1 MKLFNRNLFYAGL
14 RFKQREPTA
23 FRNKKSD
30 RNHSVIFRNLNTNGI
45 SNNHLMY
52 FEGSQ
57 GYELNTCLVL
67 NHHVKLQPLKFT
79 MRDVPIFPT
88 QE

>member
-1 MKLFNRNLFYAGL
+1 MYVFTYFVKLFNRNLFYAGL
-14 RFKQREPTA
+14 RFEQLEPTA
-23 FRNKKSD
+23 FRNLKSD

-52 FEGSQ
+52 SEGSQ
-57 GYELNTCLVL
+57 GYELNTSLVV
-67 NHHVKLQPLKFT
+67 NHHVKFT

-88 QE
+88 